1 MNSQNLQEKAK
12 TARLARYLTNCYSM
26 ELIEKAE
33 AIWTSGDSF
42 LFSYNDH
49 GVDRL
54 VYFSQN
60 YEVLNQML
68 AMTDHGKYYL
78 EFMAKDPGEYTPA
91 NTDLV
96 ARLVR
101 LANPDCRSILTDSAV
116 LQYWDESVG
125 EYAEPKDAAEI
136 NDLLWSTF
144 KTEVSHLLNENELKE
159 VIQKKQVLIHR
170 GESIDAVLQLDV
182 LPKKFYVNQ
191 VINKGEKKTI
201 HAMML
206 NQIKKYVDQGGK
218 YIYAWVD
225 EKNIA
230 SLKFHAKYGM
240 KHDGMWNL
248 VYSLEK

>member
-1 MNSQNLQEKAK
+1 MYEKAR

-26 ELIEKAE
+26 DLIEKAE
-33 AIWTSGDSF
+33 NIWISGDSF
-42 LFSYNDH
+42 LFAYNDH

-68 AMTDHGKYYL
+68 SMTGHGKYFL
-78 EFMAKDPGEYTPA
+78 EFMTKDPDEYIPA
-91 NTDLV
+91 NSDLV

-101 LANPDCRSILTDSAV
+101 LANPDCRNILTDSVV
-116 LQYWDESVG
+116 LQYWDDSVG
-125 EYAEPKDAAEI
+125 EYAEPEDAAEI
-136 NDLLWSTF
+136 NHFLWDTF
-144 KTEVSHLLNENELKE
+144 KTEVSHLLNENELIE

-170 GESIDAVLQLDV
+170 GDFIDAVLQLDV
-182 LPKKFYVNQ
+182 QPKKFYVNQ
-191 VINKGEKKTI
+191 VINRGEKKTI

-248 VYSLEK
+248 VFCMEK